1 MVSYGK
7 DNNLTDSLSCDSH
20 LSNSQ
25 LTSLFHKPIPSQTPS
40 NLKISPLPQKIES
53 LICLLLQT
61 LPEKMQQP
69 EKHNPSKISLGV
81 DGLNSLNQ
89 LDLEKIPSSQTLT
102 EEAEQL
108 SPQHLQRQSEQE
120 NFQDNLIPPSSCNSS
135 QHCWQRFSDL
145 QRLCPV
151 RSKVQ

>member
-1 MVSYGK
+1 
-7 DNNLTDSLSCDSH
+7 
-20 LSNSQ
+20 
-25 LTSLFHKPIPSQTPS
+25 
-40 NLKISPLPQKIES
+40 
-53 LICLLLQT
+53 
-61 LPEKMQQP
+61 MQQP

-120 NFQDNLIPPSSCNSS
+120 NFQDNLIPLVAATVHSTVDNVS
-135 QHCWQRFSDL
+135 QTFRDFAQSDPRYNKGGRTVRLL
-145 QRLCPV
+145 QQQYKGYKEADPEEKHKKAKPMSV
-151 RSKVQ
+151 FKKNE